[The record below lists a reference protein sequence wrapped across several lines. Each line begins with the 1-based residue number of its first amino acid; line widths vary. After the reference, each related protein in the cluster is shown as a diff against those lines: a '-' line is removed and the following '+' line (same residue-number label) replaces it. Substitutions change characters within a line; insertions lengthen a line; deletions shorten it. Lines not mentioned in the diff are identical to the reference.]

1 MHPIILDKDHTYG
14 SLATYLLKE
23 SNEFPGKRGWR
34 SSKGLAK
41 PEVDCMVV
49 DDDYVIPAPEGEAV
63 MVLDNPGPQLTVYG
77 KFQVLKFQA
86 LDGYDG
92 GVLSSKHARRHRSP
106 RRRAAAH
113 GTD

>member
-1 MHPIILDKDHTYG
+1 
-14 SLATYLLKE
+14 
-23 SNEFPGKRGWR
+23 
-34 SSKGLAK
+34 
-41 PEVDCMVV
+41 
-49 DDDYVIPAPEGEAV
+49 

-92 GVLSSKHARRHRSP
+92 GVLSSKHARRRRSP
-106 RRRAAAH
+106 RRRAAVH